1 MWIFFGFCVGEK
13 QRDQF
18 CILERPGFI
27 DHITSLWN
35 LFLFSF
41 YDFFPL
47 LSSVSALVPL
57 MKHKW
62 GMIGFWRAAKRTAEA
77 SGVGRS
83 SRLPPPP
90 GKVENSCADPWG
102 KSREGGLLWET
113 MHLRE
118 AGRGLAGRGE
128 CVCRTGGGSA
138 CVCASVFVCVH
149 GSALYVSWGKRGFD
163 PLPPSSLLSAT
174 NKQTN
179 NNMEPE
185 SCTSKTNDRH

>member
-1 MWIFFGFCVGEK
+1 MIFF
-13 QRDQF
+13 
-18 CILERPGFI
+18 
-27 DHITSLWN
+27 
-35 LFLFSF
+35 
-41 YDFFPL
+41 L
-47 LSSVSALVPL
+47 LSSVSARVPL

-118 AGRGLAGRGE
+118 AGRGLAGQGE
-128 CVCRTGGGSA
+128 CVRRTGGGSA
-138 CVCASVFVCVH
+138 CVRASVFVCVY
-149 GSALYVSWGKRGFD
+149 GSALYVSWGKCGFD
-163 PLPPSSLLSAT
+163 PLPPSSLLPAT
-174 NKQTN
+174 NKQTTTWNQLAALPRQMTDISEESMFFMN
-179 NNMEPE
+179 NEIT
-185 SCTSKTNDRH
+185 TSKNKSTPTQNIYTYAVHTQKKRKKKK